1 MRGRRYSADVRRPS
15 GDRVSHID
23 RSSPVPYYYQLR
35 QILEAQVSGGALQ
48 VDDRLPS
55 ESALCDEFEVSR
67 TVVRQ
72 ALADLENEGLIR
84 RVKGKGS
91 FIAAPK
97 TSESLVQ
104 SLTSLHEDVQA
115 RGQRLR
121 SRILRLEAE
130 PVSAHVATLLDLA
143 PSDRIIL
150 LERLRLVNGLP
161 WVVTTN
167 HLPYDLCSRILDLD
181 MRDRSLYETLED
193 DLGIPLDH
201 GWRSVDAA
209 LAGNTIGRHL
219 GIGADAPVLRL
230 TGVTFDTTGRPV
242 EYFVSAHRGDSSR
255 FQVDVNRSRSVD
267 PDTGIVAVTS

>member
-1 MRGRRYSADVRRPS
+1 MTR
-15 GDRVSHID
+15 ID

-35 QILEAQVSGGALQ
+35 QILEELVTSGQ
-48 VDDRLPS
+48 MKVDDRLPS
-55 ESALCDEFEVSR
+55 ESELCETFEISR

-72 ALADLENEGLIR
+72 ALADLDNEGMIR

-91 FIAAPK
+91 FVAAPK

-104 SLTSLHEDVQA
+104 SLTSLHEDVRA
-115 RGQRLR
+115 RGQRLE
-121 SRILRLEAE
+121 SRVLRLEAE
-130 PVSAHVATLLDLA
+130 PVSPHVAPLLDLG

-167 HLPYDLCSRILDLD
+167 HLPYDLCSRILEMD
-181 MRDRSLYETLED
+181 MRDRSLYDTLEV
-193 DLGIPLDH
+193 DLGVPLDH

-219 GIGADAPVLRL
+219 GIGPDAPVLRL
-230 TGVTFDTTGRPV
+230 TGVTFQASGQPV

-255 FQVDVNRSRSVD
+255 FQVDVHRSRSAE
-267 PDTGIVAVTS
+267 PDVQGLVAVTS